1 MKGKTPMLK
10 NGMRPVHPGETL
22 REDFLKPLKTSAS
35 ALAKE
40 LHVGAPTVND
50 IVRERRG
57 VSPLMALRLSRYFGG
72 SAQWWVSMQAT
83 SDLKMAEQE
92 AAQQIEKEVRP
103 REVVVA

>member
-1 MKGKTPMLK
+1 MFK

-22 REDFLKPLKTSAS
+22 REDFLKPLKMSAS

-40 LHVGAPTVND
+40 LHVAAPTVND

-72 SAQWWVSMQAT
+72 SAQWWLNMQ
-83 SDLKMAEQE
+83 SVYDLKMAEKE
-92 AAQQIEKEVRP
+92 AAKQIEREVRP
-103 REVVVA
+103 RSPAVTA